1 MQRVVITG
9 MGAIAPNGNG
19 VENFVQNTLAGKV
32 GIKPITKFDAS
43 ETGISV
49 AGEIDDYD
57 ENDYV
62 GKREA
67 RRLDLYSQYAIQV
80 ANEAMEM
87 AGIDEKNTAPED
99 LGVIFG
105 SGIGGLTTIQEQ
117 VIRMH
122 DKGPKRVSPLF
133 IPMAIA
139 NMAAG
144 NISIRFNAKNISTSI
159 VTACASGTNSIGE
172 AYRRIK
178 EGDAQVIITGG
189 SEATINETAIAGF
202 AALTALSTSTDPDR
216 ASLPFDQNRNGFV
229 MGEGAGA
236 LVIESLEHAQNH
248 GAKILGEIVGY
259 GTTGDAYHI
268 TSPDPKGVEAA
279 RSMNQA
285 IVQANIDPS
294 QVGYVNAHG
303 TATHAND
310 AGESK
315 AINQVFGKDS
325 SVLVSSTKGMTGHL
339 LGAAGA
345 IEAVITVASLEKG
358 ILPPNVGCFK
368 QDPEC
373 EVNLVNKDNQQQDIE
388 YAISN
393 SFGFGGHNAVLAFR
407 KWSEN

>member
-105 SGIGGLTTIQEQ
+105 SGIGGLTPIQEQ

-133 IPMAIA
+133 IPMVIA

-259 GTTGDAYHI
+259 GTTSDAYHI

-393 SFGFGGHNAVLAFR
+393 SFGFGGHNAVLAFK